1 MKNCFGDWNH
11 QVVSVYAQLLCI
23 LYIYTYIYIYN
34 IYNTQYPQYLCI
46 SRNSLDTTFV
56 KPQVTP
62 TYWQPHGRSFQCKL
76 AVSSPRYHPG
86 DSRWEPGRLV
96 CPQILRPLPHW
107 ISSEFQA
114 IDQPASEGMLLVCK
128 NFRCGYGWKP
138 WHPGEPWWTSK
149 MAGKWILMVWCIYIY
164 THVYIRNVHTYVHTY
179 IRTYIRT
186 HTYVRTYVHIRTYVR
201 IHTYMHAMHVHPSI
215 HPSIHTGFRPGGWAA
230 TCVSKT
236 SSPASDGPYHTSY
249 QVHKISWI
257 TQGLRVSSIYLKTHS
272 NWGPKFQVHLYYEAL
287 LSRVFSCC
295 HSAFCLEQRFEKNWS
310 KLKG

>member
-1 MKNCFGDWNH
+1 
-11 QVVSVYAQLLCI
+11 
-23 LYIYTYIYIYN
+23 
-34 IYNTQYPQYLCI
+34 
-46 SRNSLDTTFV
+46 
-56 KPQVTP
+56 VTP

-164 THVYIRNVHTYVHTY
+164 IYTCLYTYIRTYVHTY

-186 HTYVRTYVHIRTYVR
+186 YVRTYVHIHTYVHTYTYVR
-201 IHTYMHAMHVHPSI
+201 TFVYIHACHACPSIHPSVHPSI
-215 HPSIHTGFRPGGWAA
+215 HPYIQVFDQADGQPHASRNKFAGFGW
-230 TCVSKT
+230 TLPYQLS
-236 SSPASDGPYHTSY
+236 GPQDQLNNTR
-249 QVHKISWI
+249 
-257 TQGLRVSSIYLKTHS
+257 LRVSSIYLKTHS